1 MRRSLWLEPTTVE
14 RGLSGHRPCRTCGF
28 VERFW
33 ISACSLGPTDGLGG
47 DGSWWWF
54 QDVLTFLWP
63 LSGRGTDGCAF
74 SQSSKISLLCWG
86 RLRSFFSTFWRS
98 SLKSSMDD
106 WYFLLGNGPKKI
118 VVPSRAP
125 HGRGRG
131 VVRTQ
136 G

>member
-1 MRRSLWLEPTTVE
+1 MGLEVTGAGGGFKMFLHSY
-14 RGLSGHRPCRTCGF
+14 GLSLEG
-28 VERFW
+28 
-33 ISACSLGPTDGLGG
+33 ALMA
-47 DGSWWWF
+47 
-54 QDVLTFLWP
+54 
-63 LSGRGTDGCAF
+63 CAF

-86 RLRSFFSTFWRS
+86 RLRSFFSKFWRL

-118 VVPSRAP
+118 VVPSRAS
-125 HGRGRG
+125 HGRGRR